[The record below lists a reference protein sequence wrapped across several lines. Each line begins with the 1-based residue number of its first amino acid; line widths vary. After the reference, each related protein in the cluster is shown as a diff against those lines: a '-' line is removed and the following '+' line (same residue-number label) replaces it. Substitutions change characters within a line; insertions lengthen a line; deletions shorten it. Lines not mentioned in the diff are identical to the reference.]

1 MVTSGPQPTS
11 GGFQALMKNKGFV
24 ILWSGQI
31 VSQLADKIFLLLL
44 VELVAIYAAP
54 QLFGY
59 SMENSMRSAIM
70 ITNTLPA
77 VLFGSAAGLF
87 VDRWSKKQ
95 ILWTTTLGRGALVLL
110 IPLFPEKQVIW
121 IFLVAFFESILTQFF
136 APAEQAAIPVVV
148 KPQLLMPAIALFTT
162 TMMGSLVVGF
172 ASGSFLIQWASQWGG
187 VKLGGAF
194 LVGGLYLISAGLL
207 VTLQMHEK
215 QETHTAALNP
225 WSDLKLGF
233 QYLRKNRLLGN
244 AMLQLTVVY
253 CVFAALAILAFPLA
267 AKIGFTEKSEV
278 GFLLAA
284 AGVGLVQG
292 AGILGQWGK
301 RFHHLPLPLIGF
313 IGMGSV
319 LMIFS
324 LLRTALNDDPNTISI
339 GLGLGLSFLLG
350 LGASLVGVPMQ
361 TLIQEQTPPDMRGKV
376 FGFQNNMVNIAL
388 CFPLAITG
396 LLIDLVDTDPE
407 QALRKVLIGMGISV
421 IVAGVW
427 TWRST
432 HKVLEDAI

>member
-1 MVTSGPQPTS
+1 MTPSPQPTS
-11 GGFQALMKNKGFV
+11 EGFQALMRNRGFV
-24 ILWSGQI
+24 LLWSGQI

-44 VELVAIYAAP
+44 VELVAIYTAP

-77 VLFGSAAGLF
+77 VLFGSAAGIF

-95 ILWTTTLGRGALVLL
+95 ILWTTTLGRGILVLL
-110 IPLFPEKQVIW
+110 IPFLPPNQVYW
-121 IFLVAFFESILTQFF
+121 IFAIAFFESILTQFF
-136 APAEQAAIPVVV
+136 APAEQAAIPAVV

-187 VKLGGAF
+187 VKLGAAC
-194 LVGGLYLISAGLL
+194 LVGGLYVLSAVVLGALRL
-207 VTLQMHEK
+207 R
-215 QETHTAALNP
+215 ETKTDESVALHP
-225 WSDLKLGF
+225 WSDLKAGF
-233 QYLRKNRLLGN
+233 QYLRQNKLLGN

-267 AKIGFTEKSEV
+267 EKIGFTEKSEV

-284 AGVGLVQG
+284 AGVGLIQG

-301 RFHHLPLPLIGF
+301 RFHHWPLPLIGF
-313 IGMGSV
+313 IGMGAV
-319 LMIFS
+319 LVIFS
-324 LLRTALNDDPNTISI
+324 FLRTALNDDPNTISI
-339 GLGLGLSFLLG
+339 GLGLALSFLLG

-361 TLIQEQTPPDMRGKV
+361 TLIQEETPSDMRGKV

-396 LLIDLVDTDPE
+396 LLIDLVDDDPE

-421 IVAGVW
+421 VVAGAW

-432 HKVLEDAI
+432 RKVLQDAI

>member
-1 MVTSGPQPTS
+1 
-11 GGFQALMKNKGFV
+11 
-24 ILWSGQI
+24 
-31 VSQLADKIFLLLL
+31 
-44 VELVAIYAAP
+44 
-54 QLFGY
+54 
-59 SMENSMRSAIM
+59 
-70 ITNTLPA
+70 
-77 VLFGSAAGLF
+77 
-87 VDRWSKKQ
+87 
-95 ILWTTTLGRGALVLL
+95 
-110 IPLFPEKQVIW
+110 
-121 IFLVAFFESILTQFF
+121 
-136 APAEQAAIPVVV
+136 
-148 KPQLLMPAIALFTT
+148 QLLMPAIALFTT

-187 VKLGGAF
+187 VNLGGAF
-194 LVGGLYLISAGLL
+194 LVGGLYLLSAALL
-207 VTLQMHEK
+207 VTLQMQEK
-215 QETHTAALNP
+215 KETHAAALNP

-233 QYLRKNRLLGN
+233 QYLRKNKLLGN

-267 AKIGFTEKSEV
+267 EKIGFTQKSEV

-313 IGMGSV
+313 ISMGSV

-339 GLGLGLSFLLG
+339 GLGLALSFLLG

-396 LLIDLVDTDPE
+396 LLIDLVDSDPE

-421 IVAGVW
+421 LVAGVW